1 MTAAENRRRQL
12 DALPP
17 LREIIARHQIGA
29 RKSFGQ
35 HFLFDLNLTRRIAA
49 AAGDLSDVHII
60 EVGAGPGGLT
70 RALLETNAASV
81 VAVERDQ
88 RCVGALRD
96 LADAVPGRLKVVEAD
111 ALTTN
116 LADLSPPPRRV
127 IANLPYNIG
136 TQLLLN
142 WLETSSTFIG
152 FTLMFQREVAQRI
165 TAEPGSK
172 AYGRL
177 SVLCQWLT
185 EARLLF
191 DVAPTAFV
199 PPPSVTSAVVALEV
213 RSTPLAPARQEDL
226 EFVTRLAFGQRRKML
241 RRSLQSV
248 GGAELLA
255 QVDIAETARAEELTV
270 HQFCALANAI
280 ETRRALRTIGRNH

>member
-1 MTAAENRRRQL
+1 MTSSQIRRRQVE
-12 DALPP
+12 ALPP
-17 LREIIARHQIGA
+17 LREIIARHHIGA

-49 AAGDLSDVHII
+49 AAGDLSDVHVI

-81 VAVERDQ
+81 VAVERDE
-88 RCVGALRD
+88 RCVRALRE
-96 LADAVPGRLKVVEAD
+96 LADAVPDSLKVVDAD
-111 ALTTN
+111 ALT
-116 LADLSPPPRRV
+116 ADLAGLAPPPRRV
-127 IANLPYNIG
+127 VANLPYNIG
-136 TQLLLN
+136 TQLLVN
-142 WLETSSTFIG
+142 WLAQAPAFIG
-152 FTLMFQREVAQRI
+152 FTLMFQKEVAERI
-165 TAEPGSK
+165 TADPGSK

-199 PPPSVTSAVVALEV
+199 PPPTVTSSVVAMEV
-213 RSTPLAPARQEDL
+213 RSVPLAPARQEDL
-226 EFVTRLAFGQRRKML
+226 ELITRLAFGQRRKML

-248 GGAELLA
+248 GGAEILA
-255 QVDIAETARAEELTV
+255 QADIAETARAEELTV
-270 HQFCALANAI
+270 HQFCALANAL
-280 ETRRALRTIGRNH
+280 ETRRA

>member
-1 MTAAENRRRQL
+1 MSSAEVRRQL
-12 DALPP
+12 EALPP

-35 HFLFDLNLTRRIAA
+35 HFLFDLNLTRRIAT
-49 AAGDLSDVHII
+49 AAGDLSDIHVI

-70 RALLETNAASV
+70 RALLESNAASV
-81 VAVERDQ
+81 VAVERDE
-88 RCVGALRD
+88 RCARALRE
-96 LADAVPGRLKVVEAD
+96 LADALPGRLKVVEAD

-127 IANLPYNIG
+127 VANLPYNIG
-136 TQLLLN
+136 TRLLLN
-142 WLETSSTFIG
+142 WLEQPSAFTG

-165 TAEPGSK
+165 AAEPGSK

-185 EARLLF
+185 EVRLLF

-199 PPPSVTSAVVALEV
+199 PPPAVTSSVVALEV
-213 RSTPLAPARQEDL
+213 RGVPLAPARKEDL
-226 EFVTRLAFGQRRKML
+226 ELITRLAFGQRRKML

-248 GGAELLA
+248 GGAKILA
-255 QVDIAETARAEELTV
+255 QADIDETARAEELTV
-270 HQFCALANAI
+270 HQFCALANAM
-280 ETRRALRTIGRNH
+280 EANRT

>member
-1 MTAAENRRRQL
+1 MTSSEVRRQL
-12 DALPP
+12 EALPP

-29 RKSFGQ
+29 RKSLGQ

-49 AAGDLSDVHII
+49 ASGDLSDVHVI

-81 VAVERDQ
+81 VAVERDE
-88 RCVGALRD
+88 RCVRALHE
-96 LADAVPGRLKVVEAD
+96 LAEAVPGRLKVVAAD
-111 ALTTN
+111 ALTAD

-127 IANLPYNIG
+127 VANLPYNIG
-136 TQLLLN
+136 TQLLVN
-142 WLETSSTFIG
+142 WLAQAPAFMG

-165 TAEPGSK
+165 TAAPGSK

-185 EARLLF
+185 DARLLF

-199 PPPSVTSAVVALEV
+199 PPPAVSSSIVALEV
-213 RSTPLAPARQEDL
+213 RKEPLAPARQEDL
-226 EFVTRLAFGQRRKML
+226 EFITRLAFGQRRKML

-248 GGAELLA
+248 GGAEILA
-255 QVDIAETARAEELTV
+255 QANIDETCRAEELTV
-270 HQFCALANAI
+270 HQFCALANAL
-280 ETRRALRTIGRNH
+280 EAHRA